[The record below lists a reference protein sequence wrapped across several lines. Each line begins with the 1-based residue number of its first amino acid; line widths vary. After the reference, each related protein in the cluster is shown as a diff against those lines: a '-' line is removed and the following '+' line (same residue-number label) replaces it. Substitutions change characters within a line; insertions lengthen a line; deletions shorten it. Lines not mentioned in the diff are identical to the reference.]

1 VQSIIKKWKIQFEKL
16 SSLNKS
22 VSAMYFSFKL
32 FSKAICCLAIV
43 LVACNGK
50 KVSNEGY
57 VITKPSAEDEKIQ
70 EKISS
75 IITLDADNKFKIDS
89 VTLNYFPVLKDY
101 YQHTEYL
108 PIWSK
113 EKKWNPVADGL
124 VQYLKDAALQGLY
137 NSDYNF
143 KKIDQIKKILDND
156 SLKKASTTMW
166 ANADVLMTDAYIGL
180 LKDLKQ
186 GRLQTDSFSW
196 KYDTSKYKKYFGL
209 HIEKAKETNNID
221 SLLETVQPKHE
232 GYRLLK
238 KGIKKFVDSMDTRTY
253 TYVTYPYKDSLAFVK
268 TLKKRLAESG
278 INVWDDA
285 DSLELSDALKTY
297 QRKVGL
303 TADGQVGAGV
313 VKKLNINDKQRFNII
328 AITLDKYKQ
337 LPEKMPKKYIWVN
350 LPAYY
355 LKVFEND
362 TMAFESRVIVGK
374 PATRTP
380 LITSAISDIVLYPT
394 WTVPT
399 SIIAKDMLP
408 GLKRNPNYLARRGL
422 YLLNGKGAKINAG
435 SINWSRYTKGIP
447 YRIQQGSGNSNALGV
462 LKFNFDNP
470 DAVYLHDTN
479 QRYLFKNGVRCL
491 SHGCVR
497 VQEWQKLADYI
508 IRNDSLHLKKG
519 DTLAC
524 NTDSM
529 RNWLAVKI
537 NRKIDV
543 KNKMPLFIRYIG
555 CELVNGSIKFY
566 DDIYADDRDLK
577 QKYFIGK

>member
-1 VQSIIKKWKIQFEKL
+1 MYL
-16 SSLNKS
+16 STKFLSVVIVFVSLT
-22 VSAMYFSFKL
+22 M
-32 FSKAICCLAIV
+32 I
-43 LVACNGK
+43 ACNGK
-50 KVSNEGY
+50 KVTNEGY
-57 VITKPSAEDEKIQ
+57 VIATISEEDEKIQ
-70 EKISS
+70 EKISF
-75 IITLDADNKFKIDS
+75 IISDAANNKYKIDS
-89 VTLNYFPVLKDY
+89 VVLNYFPVVKNY
-101 YQHTEYL
+101 YERTEYV
-108 PIWSK
+108 PIWSS
-113 EKKWNPVADGL
+113 EKKWNVAAIGL
-124 VQYLKDAALQGLY
+124 VNYLRNASLQGLY
-137 NSDYNF
+137 SSDYNF
-143 KKIDQIKKILDND
+143 NKIQQLKKILDND
-156 SLKKASTTMW
+156 SLKKATQTMW
-166 ANADVLMTDAYIGL
+166 ANVDVLMTDAYVGL

-186 GRLQTDSFSW
+186 GRLMSDSVSW
-196 KYDTSKYKKYFGL
+196 KYDTSKYNTYFGAHL
-209 HIEKAKETNNID
+209 EKVKQSADID
-221 SLLETVQPKHE
+221 SLLEIVQPKHE
-232 GYRLLK
+232 GYKLLK

-253 TYVTYPYKDSLAFVK
+253 TYVTYPYKDSLAFIK
-268 TLKKRLAESG
+268 SLKKRLVEAGVEVAS
-278 INVWDDA
+278 DF
-285 DSLELSDALKTY
+285 DSLALSDALKSY
-297 QRKVGL
+297 QRKAGL
-303 TADGQVGAGV
+303 TIDGKVGAGV
-313 VKKLNINDKQRFNII
+313 VKKLNVSDRQRFNVI

-350 LPAYY
+350 LPGYY

-362 TMAFESRVIVGK
+362 TMVMESRVIVGK

-435 SINWSRYTKGIP
+435 SINWAKYTKGIP

-462 LKFNFDNP
+462 LKFNFNNP

-479 QRYLFKNGVRCL
+479 QRYLFKNGVRSL

-508 IRNDSLHLKKG
+508 IRNDSLNLKKG
-519 DTLAC
+519 DTLVC
-524 NTDSM
+524 NTDSI
-529 RNWLAVKI
+529 RNWLAVKM

-543 KNKMPLFIRYIG
+543 KNKMPLFIRYFG

>member
-1 VQSIIKKWKIQFEKL
+1 MLQYIPIMYL
-16 SSLNKS
+16 STKFLS
-22 VSAMYFSFKL
+22 VVVFFL
-32 FSKAICCLAIV
+32 CFAIASCKH
-43 LVACNGK
+43 K
-50 KVSNEGY
+50 KVTNEGY
-57 VITKPSAEDEKIQ
+57 VITKISEEDEKIQ

-75 IITLDADNKFKIDS
+75 IIHEAADNKYKIDS
-89 VTLNYFPVLKDY
+89 VVLNYFPVVKNY
-101 YQHTEYL
+101 YERTEYV
-108 PIWSK
+108 PIWSS
-113 EKKWNPVADGL
+113 EKKWNVAAISL
-124 VQYLKDAALQGLY
+124 VNYVRNASLQGLY
-137 NSDYNF
+137 SADYNF
-143 KKIDQIKKILDND
+143 NKIQQLKKILDND
-156 SLKKASTTMW
+156 SLKKGTQTMW
-166 ANADVLMTDAYIGL
+166 ANVDVLMTDAYIGL

-186 GRLQTDSFSW
+186 GRLMSDSSSW
-196 KYDTSKYKKYFGL
+196 KYDTSTYNKYFGAY
-209 HIEKAKETNNID
+209 IEKVKQSANID
-221 SLLETVQPKHE
+221 SLLELVQPKHE
-232 GYRLLK
+232 AYRLLK
-238 KGIKKFVDSMDTRTY
+238 SGIKKFVDSMDTRIY
-253 TYVTYPYKDSLAFVK
+253 TYVTYPYKDSIAFTK
-268 TLKKRLAESG
+268 SLKKRLLEAG
-278 INVWDDA
+278 IVVATNF
-285 DSLELSDALKTY
+285 DSLALSNALKSY
-297 QRKVGL
+297 QQKAGLTIDGKVG
-303 TADGQVGAGV
+303 AAVI
-313 VKKLNINDKQRFNII
+313 KKLNINDKQRFNII

-337 LPEKMPKKYIWVN
+337 LPEKMPQKYIWVN

-422 YLLNGKGAKINAG
+422 YLLNGRGAKINAG
-435 SINWSRYTKGIP
+435 NVNWSKYTKGIP

-497 VQEWQKLADYI
+497 VQEWQKLANYI
-508 IRNDSLHLKKG
+508 IRNDSLNLKKG

-524 NTDSM
+524 NTDSL
-529 RNWLAVKI
+529 RNWLAEKI
-537 NRKIDV
+537 NRKVDV
-543 KNKMPLFIRYIG
+543 IHKMPLFIRYFG

>member
-1 VQSIIKKWKIQFEKL
+1 MYLPIKFL
-16 SSLNKS
+16 SAVIFL
-22 VSAMYFSFKL
+22 L
-32 FSKAICCLAIV
+32 CLTM
-43 LVACNGK
+43 VACKGK
-50 KVSNEGY
+50 KVTNEGY
-57 VITKPSAEDEKIQ
+57 VIAKISEEDEKIQ

-75 IITLDADNKFKIDS
+75 ILNDAADNKYKVDS
-89 VTLNYFPVLKDY
+89 VVLNYFPVVKNY
-101 YQHTEYL
+101 YERTEYL
-108 PIWSK
+108 PIWSS
-113 EKKWNPVADGL
+113 EKKWNVAAIGL
-124 VQYLKDAALQGLY
+124 VNYLRNASLQGLY

-143 KKIDQIKKILDND
+143 NKIQQLKKILDND
-156 SLKKASTTMW
+156 SLKKGTQTMW
-166 ANADVLMTDAYIGL
+166 ANLDVLMTDSYVGL

-186 GRLQTDSFSW
+186 GRLVSDSFSW
-196 KYDTSKYKKYFGL
+196 KYDTSKYNKYFGANL
-209 HIEKAKETNNID
+209 EKVKQSADID
-221 SLLETVQPKHE
+221 SLLELVQPKHE
-232 GYRLLK
+232 GYRFLK
-238 KGIKKFVDSMDTRTY
+238 KGIKKFIDSMDTRTY
-253 TYVTYPYKDSLAFVK
+253 TYVTYPYKDSIAFIK
-268 TLKKRLAESG
+268 SLKKRLAEAG
-278 INVWDDA
+278 VETATNF
-285 DSLELSDALKTY
+285 DSLALSNALKNY
-297 QRKVGL
+297 QQKVGL
-303 TADGQVGAGV
+303 TIDGKVGAGV

-355 LKVFEND
+355 LKVIEND

-374 PATRTP
+374 PATQTP
-380 LITSAISDIVLYPT
+380 LITSAITDIVLYPT
-394 WTVPT
+394 WTVPN
-399 SIIAKDMLP
+399 SIITKDMLP
-408 GLKRNPNYLARRGL
+408 GLKRNPSYLARRGL
-422 YLLNGKGAKINAG
+422 YLLNGKGKKIDPYN
-435 SINWSRYTKGIP
+435 INWDRYTKGIP

-508 IRNDSLHLKKG
+508 IRNDSLNLKKG

-524 NTDSM
+524 NTDSL
-529 RNWLAVKI
+529 RTWLAQKV

-543 KNKMPLFIRYIG
+543 INKMPLFVRYIG
-555 CELVNGSIKFY
+555 CELINGSIKFY

>member
-1 VQSIIKKWKIQFEKL
+1 MYLPVKFL
-16 SSLNKS
+16 SAVIFL
-22 VSAMYFSFKL
+22 L
-32 FSKAICCLAIV
+32 CLTM
-43 LVACNGK
+43 VACKGK
-50 KVSNEGY
+50 KVTSEGY
-57 VITKPSAEDEKIQ
+57 VIVKISEEDEKIQ

-75 IITLDADNKFKIDS
+75 IIKDAADNKFKIDS
-89 VTLNYFPVLKDY
+89 VVLNYFPVVKNY
-101 YQHTEYL
+101 YERTEYV
-108 PIWSK
+108 PIWSSNK
-113 EKKWNPVADGL
+113 QWNVAAIGL
-124 VQYLKDAALQGLY
+124 VNYLRNASLQGLY
-137 NSDYNF
+137 SSDYNF
-143 KKIDQIKKILDND
+143 NKIQQLKKVLDND
-156 SLKKASTTMW
+156 SLKKSTLTMW
-166 ANADVLMTDAYIGL
+166 ADVDVLMTDAYVGL

-186 GRLQTDSFSW
+186 GRLQSDSFSW
-196 KYDTSKYKKYFGL
+196 KYDTSKYNKYFGAHL
-209 HIEKAKETNNID
+209 EKVKQTANID
-221 SLLETVQPKHE
+221 SLLELVQPKHE

-253 TYVTYPYKDSLAFVK
+253 TYVTYPYKDSIAFVK
-268 TLKKRLAESG
+268 SLKKRLAEAG
-278 INVWDDA
+278 VEIPINF
-285 DSLELSDALKTY
+285 DSLALSDALKSY
-297 QRKVGL
+297 ERKVGL
-303 TADGQVGAGV
+303 TADGKVGAGV

-328 AITLDKYKQ
+328 AITLDKYKL

-355 LKVFEND
+355 LKVYEND

-374 PATRTP
+374 PTTQTP

-394 WTVPT
+394 WTVPN
-399 SIIAKDMLP
+399 SIISKDMLP
-408 GLKRNPNYLARRGL
+408 GLKRNPSYLARRGL
-422 YLLNGKGAKINAG
+422 YLLNGKGKKIDPYNV
-435 SINWSRYTKGIP
+435 NWDKYTKGIP

-462 LKFNFDNP
+462 LKFNFNNP

-508 IRNDSLHLKKG
+508 IRNDSLNLKKG
-519 DTLAC
+519 DTLTC
-524 NTDSM
+524 NTDSI
-529 RNWLAVKI
+529 RNWLAEKE

-543 KNKMPLFIRYIG
+543 KNKMPLFVRYIG

>member
-1 VQSIIKKWKIQFEKL
+1 MCL
-16 SSLNKS
+16 STKFLS
-22 VSAMYFSFKL
+22 VALSFLCLTL
-32 FSKAICCLAIV
+32 F
-43 LVACNGK
+43 ACNGK
-50 KVSNEGY
+50 KVTEEGY
-57 VITKPSAEDEKIQ
+57 VIEKLSDEDEKIQ
-70 EKISS
+70 EKIASV
-75 IITLDADNKFKIDS
+75 IEQAVNNKFKIDS
-89 VTLNYFPVLKDY
+89 VALNYFPVVKNY
-101 YQHTEYL
+101 YEHTEYV
-108 PIWSK
+108 PIWSS
-113 EKKWNPVADGL
+113 EKKWNVAAIGL
-124 VQYLKDAALQGLY
+124 VNYLRNASLQGLY
-137 NSDYNF
+137 SSDYNF
-143 KKIDQIKKILDND
+143 NKIQQLKKILDND
-156 SLKKASTTMW
+156 SVKKSTQTMW
-166 ANADVLMTDAYIGL
+166 ANVDVLMTDAYVGL

-186 GRLQTDSFSW
+186 GRLQSDSSSW
-196 KYDTSKYKKYFGL
+196 KYDTSKYNTYFGANL
-209 HIEKAKETNNID
+209 EKVKQSTNID
-221 SLLETVQPKHE
+221 SLLEMVQPKHE

-253 TYVTYPYKDSLAFVK
+253 TYVTYPYKDSLAFIK
-268 TLKKRLAESG
+268 SLKKRLAEAGVDVAS
-278 INVWDDA
+278 NF
-285 DSLELSDALKTY
+285 DSLALSDALKSY
-297 QRKVGL
+297 QRNVGL
-303 TADGQVGAGV
+303 TIDGKVGVGV
-313 VKKLNINDKQRFNII
+313 VKKLNISDRQRFNVI

-362 TMAFESRVIVGK
+362 TMALESRVIVGK

-479 QRYLFKNGVRCL
+479 QRYLFKNGVRSL

-508 IRNDSLHLKKG
+508 IRNDSINLKKG
-519 DTLAC
+519 DTLVC
-524 NTDSM
+524 NTDSL
-529 RNWLAVKI
+529 RNWLAEKA
-537 NRKIDV
+537 NRKVDV
-543 KNKMPLFIRYIG
+543 INKMPLFVRYIG